1 VLLISLTALVATWR
15 RLPREYAIYATLV
28 MVVCTWSGVIERPL
42 DSYDRYMLVAFPLW
56 MAAAAWL
63 QEHRLSRPVL
73 QISSLLLVFYTVMF
87 ARWVFVA

>member
-1 VLLISLTALVATWR
+1 MLVVTTSSAV
-15 RLPREYAIYATLV
+15 A
-28 MVVCTWSGVIERPL
+28 GRPL
-42 DSYDRYMLVAFPLW
+42 ESFDRYLLPIFPLW

-87 ARWVFVA
+87 ARWIFIA